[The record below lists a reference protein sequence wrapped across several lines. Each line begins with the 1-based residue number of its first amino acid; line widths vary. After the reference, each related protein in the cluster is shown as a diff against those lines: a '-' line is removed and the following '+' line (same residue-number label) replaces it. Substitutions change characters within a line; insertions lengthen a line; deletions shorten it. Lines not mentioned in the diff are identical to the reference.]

1 MKLAWCPVLLALG
14 ACSLAPPLERP
25 ASGVPEAWKE
35 ASPAIE
41 GQWTPA
47 LPADALS
54 RGAWWEVFAD
64 PALSVLMRDATSAN
78 LDLAAAAARVEQSRT
93 LVKTAAAAQLPR
105 VDFGA
110 GAAASKPANV
120 GPGLGTGPDLAA
132 YEKYTFGAALSY
144 ELDLF
149 GRVRDNVRAADADLI
164 GQQELYQSFVLA
176 LQAEVAR
183 TYFLI
188 RATDAELVVLRTTL
202 QLRRDTL
209 TLDARRVLAGEVSEV
224 DLARAEAEL
233 QGVRTELIGVE
244 RARAQYEHALAILL
258 ARAPATFALAPA
270 PLAAMPPRVPP
281 GLPSTLL
288 ERRPDIAAAERRL
301 EAANARIGVAKA
313 AFYPLLNLT
322 ADASFVANDIG
333 KLFAWSARTWAL
345 GPLAGLLLVQPIFDG
360 GRNAANL
367 ERAEAALTEETALY
381 RQQIL
386 RAVREVEDALVALR
400 TLAEQH
406 DTVANTLAAT
416 TRAQQLAQQRFEA
429 GETGY
434 LEVLDAQRQV
444 LLAERQTQQISGERQ
459 LATVA
464 LIRALGGG
472 W

>member
-1 MKLAWCPVLLALG
+1 
-14 ACSLAPPLERP
+14 
-25 ASGVPEAWKE
+25 
-35 ASPAIE
+35 
-41 GQWTPA
+41 
-47 LPADALS
+47 
-54 RGAWWEVFAD
+54 
-64 PALSVLMRDATSAN
+64 
-78 LDLAAAAARVEQSRT
+78 
-93 LVKTAAAAQLPR
+93 
-105 VDFGA
+105 
-110 GAAASKPANV
+110 
-120 GPGLGTGPDLAA
+120 
-132 YEKYTFGAALSY
+132 
-144 ELDLF
+144 
-149 GRVRDNVRAADADLI
+149 
-164 GQQELYQSFVLA
+164 
-176 LQAEVAR
+176 
-183 TYFLI
+183 
-188 RATDAELVVLRTTL
+188 
-202 QLRRDTL
+202 
-209 TLDARRVLAGEVSEV
+209 
-224 DLARAEAEL
+224 
-233 QGVRTELIGVE
+233 
-244 RARAQYEHALAILL
+244 
-258 ARAPATFALAPA
+258 
-270 PLAAMPPRVPP
+270 
-281 GLPSTLL
+281 LL

-367 ERAEAALTEETALY
+367 ERAQAALSEETALY

-406 DTVANTLAAT
+406 DTVANTLAAS

-429 GETGY
+429 GETSY

>member
-1 MKLAWCPVLLALG
+1 MKLAWCGVVLALG

-25 ASGVPEAWKE
+25 ASGVPENWKE

-47 LPADALS
+47 DPADALS

-64 PALSVLMRDATSAN
+64 PVLSALLRDATSAN
-78 LDLAAAAARVEQSRT
+78 FDLAAAAARVEQSRT

-110 GAAASKPANV
+110 GAAAGKSANV
-120 GPGLGTGPDLAA
+120 GPGLRGDPDLAP
-132 YEKYTFGAALSY
+132 YDRYTFGAALSY
-144 ELDLF
+144 EVDLF
-149 GRVRDNVRAADADLI
+149 GRVRDSVRAADADFS
-164 GQQELYQSFVLA
+164 GQQALYQSFLLA

-188 RATDAELVVLRTTL
+188 RLADAELAVLNTAL
-202 QLRRDTL
+202 HLRRDTL
-209 TLDARRVLAGEVSEV
+209 ALDARRALAGEVSDV
-224 DLARAEAEL
+224 DLVRAVAEL
-233 QGVRTELIGVE
+233 QALRTELIGVE
-244 RARAQYEHALAILL
+244 RTRAQDEHALAILL
-258 ARAPATFALAPA
+258 ARAPAAFALTPA
-270 PLAAMPPRVPP
+270 PLAATPPRVPP

-288 ERRPDIAAAERRL
+288 ERRPDIAAAERRM

-313 AFYPLLNLT
+313 AFYPLLDLT
-322 ADASFVANDIG
+322 ADASFVADDIG

-367 ERAEAALTEETALY
+367 ERAQAALREETALY

-386 RAVREVEDALVALR
+386 NAVREVEDALVALR

-406 DTVANTLAAT
+406 DTVANTLAAA
-416 TRAQQLAQQRFEA
+416 TRAQQLAQQRFDA
-429 GETGY
+429 GATSY
-434 LEVLDAQRQV
+434 LEVLQAQRLT
-444 LLAERQTQQISGERQ
+444 LLVERQTQQISGARV
-459 LATVA
+459 LASVA